1 MLAAV
6 AAVAFWG
13 AWFPLSRL
21 SVTEAVTPA
30 DLALLRAGIP
40 ALVLLPVVLRHG
52 LKAGRAGWWGT
63 AALAGT
69 VGVPFCF
76 TLGTALEMAPAG
88 HAAILIPG
96 VFPALI
102 VLLGA
107 LLLGE
112 RVGRRRLAGLVFAMF
127 GVCMVGIAVLPDAPD
142 AVLPAYGLMHLA
154 AWMWAIYTVA
164 VRLADIPALHALAIA
179 NVAST
184 VLFLPPLMLLG
195 DSRLPGIGIA
205 ELGRQVLVHGIAGG
219 LVSVL
224 LYSHA
229 VRVLG
234 ASRAGIFAAA
244 VPPLAALFA
253 VPMLGEGL
261 GPLEWAGLTSVT
273 AGILAMQFGAARRP

>member
-6 AAVAFWG
+6 AAVTFWG
-13 AWFPLSRL
+13 AWFPLSKV
-21 SVTEAVTPA
+21 SVTEAITPA
-30 DLALLRAGIP
+30 DLALLRAGVP
-40 ALVLLPVVLRHG
+40 ALVLLPVVMRHG
-52 LKAGRAGWWGT
+52 LKAGRAGWLGT
-63 AALAGT
+63 AALTGT
-69 VGVPFCF
+69 IGVPFCL

-112 RVGRRRLAGLVFAMF
+112 RVGPCRLAGLAFAVL
-127 GVCMVGIAVLPDAPD
+127 GVCMVGIAVLPDAPG

-154 AWMWAIYTVA
+154 AWMWAVYTVA

-184 VLFLPPLMLLG
+184 ALFLPFLLLLG
-195 DSRLPGIGIA
+195 ESRLPGIGIV
-205 ELGRQVLVHGIAGG
+205 ELGRQILIHGIAGG

-234 ASRAGIFAAA
+234 ASRAGVFGAA

-253 VPMLGEGL
+253 VPILGETL
-261 GPLEWAGLTSVT
+261 GPLEWAGLASVT
-273 AGILAMQFGAARRP
+273 VGIAAMQFRTAHRP